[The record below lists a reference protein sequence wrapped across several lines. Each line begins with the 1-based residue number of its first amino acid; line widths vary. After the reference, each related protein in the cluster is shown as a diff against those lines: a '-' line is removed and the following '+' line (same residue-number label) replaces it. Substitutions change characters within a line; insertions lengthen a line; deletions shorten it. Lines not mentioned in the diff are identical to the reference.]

1 MIKQDLYDVIPFLIE
16 QVSKKARKYSQKEFD
31 ERALGI
37 TVDQW
42 VLLKIVEQN
51 NGISQRELA
60 DLSMRD
66 AASITRSLDLLEKM
80 LLISRNPIEGNR
92 RQYSILLEKKGQ
104 RFINENMQMVENHRA
119 QLVSGFSKEEVK
131 ELKKLLSKMIQNM
144 G

>member
-1 MIKQDLYDVIPFLIE
+1 MRQDLFDVIPFLIE
-16 QVSKKARKYSQKEFD
+16 QVSKKSRKYSQREFD
-31 ERALGI
+31 DKELGI

-80 LLISRNPIEGNR
+80 TLISRNPIDGNR
-92 RQYSILLEKKGQ
+92 RQYSIRIEKKGEQ
-104 RFINENMQMVENHRA
+104 FIKNNMEMVGRHRA
-119 QLVSGFSKEEVK
+119 QLVDGLSEGEINQIKR
-131 ELKKLLSKMIQNM
+131 LLSQMIKNM
-144 G
+144 D

>member
-1 MIKQDLYDVIPFLIE
+1 MIKQELFDVIPFLIE
-16 QVSKKARKYSQKEFD
+16 QVSKKARKYSQREFD
-31 ERALGI
+31 EKQLGI

-80 LLISRNPIEGNR
+80 SLISRNPIDGNR
-92 RQYSILLEKKGQ
+92 RQYSIKLESKGQ
-104 RFINENMQMVENHRA
+104 AYIERHMEMVQQHRA
-119 QLVSGFSKEEVK
+119 QLVKGFSSTEINQIK
-131 ELKKLLSKMIQNM
+131 ELLKRMIENLE
-144 G
+144 